1 MTEGGGRS
9 RSVPPRLARLLRA
22 RPCGR
27 SAPPDTRR
35 RFPPCSTGKIRC
47 AGSLQPSFWLAAL
60 TVGVDVTVHADRFR
74 FRAERE
80 LVAQVIAV

>member
-9 RSVPPRLARLLRA
+9 RSVPPRLARLLRASRDQDERERLSVTLGPAAQERLLRA

-35 RFPPCSTGKIRC
+35 RFPPCSTG
-47 AGSLQPSFWLAAL
+47 
-60 TVGVDVTVHADRFR
+60 
-74 FRAERE
+74 
-80 LVAQVIAV
+80 